1 MTALTAQTAVRWT
14 ISDLESYPVEEG
26 KRYEIVEGELLVSTQ
41 PHWFHQQAGGRIFA
55 ALDKWAVENQS
66 GSASQAPGVIFDQ
79 ENAVAPDVVWVSN
92 ERLEL
97 VLGEDG
103 KLHDA
108 PDLAVEVLSPGSR
121 NERRDREAK
130 LRLYS
135 VRGVREYWIADWQAK
150 TIEVYRREMAALKLA
165 AKLYA
170 EDDLTSPLL
179 PGFKVVVGR
188 SFPSA

>member
-1 MTALTAQTAVRWT
+1 MSALTAQTAVRWT

-26 KRYEIVEGELLVSTQ
+26 KRYEIVEGELLVSAQ
-41 PHWFHQQAGGRIFA
+41 PHWYHQGTSDKIVMQLNLWIEKGG
-55 ALDKWAVENQS
+55 S
-66 GSASQAPGVIFDQ
+66 GQVVSVPGVIFDE
-79 ENAVAPDVVWVSN
+79 ENAVAPDAVWVSN

-108 PDLAVEVLSPGSR
+108 PDLAVEVLSPGGK

-150 TIEVYRREMAALKLA
+150 TIEVYRRENAALKLA

-170 EDDLTSPLL
+170 EDDLTSPFLL
-179 PGFKVVVGR
+179 GFKVVVGR
-188 SFPSA
+188 LFPSA